1 MFPSFW
7 ISSAFKGAFG
17 ETLIVPDVSR
27 HLENNLNWLDVGR
40 TESSKFRQ
48 GLRGIAITGWQ
59 RYDHFSNLCE
69 LLPAAIPSLAV
80 NLLTTSRG
88 DSILL
93 LHVSIVDLNSVIFI
107 FCRILQSIIGAI
119 TL

>member
-1 MFPSFW
+1 MYAEDVYRFAGSYVFDRYAQVFPSFW

-17 ETLIVPDVSR
+17 ETMIVPDVTR

-40 TESSKFRQ
+40 TESPKFRQ
-48 GLRGIAITGWQ
+48 GLRGLAITGWQ

-88 DSILL
+88 VI
-93 LHVSIVDLNSVIFI
+93 NSF
-107 FCRILQSIIGAI
+107 
-119 TL
+119 